1 VVKHGWTSA
10 LLAWVALSWAAPQ
23 SRAFQV
29 PPAGPAT
36 STAGRTPRLI
46 PRTSAERE
54 QRFLTQHRIILNV
67 HVSDSAGKPHPE
79 LSQADF
85 TVLDNAQARNLVT
98 FRSIEGAAGGA
109 HVVLVLDALNNFTR
123 QIHSFAKDIEQYLKE
138 GEESLPAPVSI
149 GLFSGYGIDLGKPSR
164 DRSALL
170 AELKSKT
177 ADLHATGC
185 VTQQDRASNTIQ
197 PYSPGAYGNVRNGST
212 QELVCKNDRFVASIN
227 ALSLFARREVDEP
240 GRVIVI
246 WLGPGWPMLT
256 DKAFTPDPPE
266 LKQSFFERLVSL
278 STLLREAQVTVDAV
292 GSPDDSINPQTP
304 DIHDYKFFDG
314 ISSPDQV
321 SAADMGLHPLAHQT
335 GGRIF
340 PETKD
345 VAGQIRECV
354 NDAASYYVLSFD
366 APPAPGFGEFHTL
379 AVKIDKPGL
388 DVRTNTLYYAEQ

>member
-1 VVKHGWTSA
+1 MVKHGWTSA

-29 PPAGPAT
+29 PPAGPAA

-85 TVLDNAQARNLVT
+85 TVLDNAQARNLVN
-98 FRSIEGAAGGA
+98 FRSIEGATGGA